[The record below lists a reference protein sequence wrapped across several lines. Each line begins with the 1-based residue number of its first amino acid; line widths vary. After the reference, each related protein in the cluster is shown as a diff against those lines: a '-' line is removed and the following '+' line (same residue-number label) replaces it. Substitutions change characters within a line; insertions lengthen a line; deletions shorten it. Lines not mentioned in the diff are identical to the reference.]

1 MLRTFVL
8 ILSIIFSVGCSSCTT
23 DGTPGTGYKY
33 VKTQQDALKSAVFV
47 EFGSVTGS
55 GFVINT
61 FLSDKGDERCYRIL
75 TAAHVLK
82 PEHYD
87 PRFPEPFVTFTLED
101 DTKMFAAKVTYKSVA
116 SDTAL
121 LTVWTYETE
130 QLCLPFK
137 IVGNDEYL
145 KYTTDVYMVAFPQG
159 FGPMLT
165 EGIISGVSILDWD
178 RAAFTTT
185 AQSAPGSSGG
195 PVIKSD
201 TGEVVGMLKAVM
213 VNPGSP
219 HLFGWQSIVGP
230 ASDIRDLVKLSQDV
244 NGIIPG
250 GSRGLPDE
258 NLILIFTP
266 TQG

>member
-201 TGEVVGMLKAVM
+201 TGEVVGFLKAV
-213 VNPGSP
+213 VTAPGSP
-219 HLFGWQSIVGP
+219 HMFGWQSIVGP
-230 ASDIRDLVKLSQDV
+230 ASDIRGLANWTEGSPIIVPAGPRGQDASSGILVFRPKQ
-244 NGIIPG
+244 
-250 GSRGLPDE
+250 
-258 NLILIFTP
+258 
-266 TQG
+266 